1 MILREIAHARS
12 GDKGD
17 IANIS
22 VIAHAIGD
30 YELLRQRVTA
40 ERVRECLGAI
50 VRGPIERYEMPLLG
64 ALNFVL
70 HQALGGGVT
79 RSIALDI
86 HGKCLGSI
94 LLSLEIGDR

>member
-1 MILREIAHARS
+1 MKLRELAHARS

-22 VIAHAIGD
+22 VIAYDAKD
-30 YELLRQRVTA
+30 FEQLRRHVTV
-40 ERVRECLGAI
+40 ERVRECFGAL
-50 VRGPIERYEMPLLG
+50 VRGPIERFELPQLG

-86 HGKCLGSI
+86 HGKCLSSI
-94 LLSLEIGDR
+94 LLSLEIGEV